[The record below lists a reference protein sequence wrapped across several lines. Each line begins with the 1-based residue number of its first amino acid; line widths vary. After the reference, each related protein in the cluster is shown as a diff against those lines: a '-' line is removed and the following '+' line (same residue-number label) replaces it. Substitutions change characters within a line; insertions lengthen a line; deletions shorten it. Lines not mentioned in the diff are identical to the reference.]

1 MIMSQQYPE
10 NDDVLK
16 LKESLASCDEAG
28 TMETIDLLQQGG
40 LSADQIVAVCNEGMS
55 LLGERFDRGDAFIPD
70 LMFAG
75 MIMKKVMTRLAPL
88 LSDGS
93 QSQTGKTFLIGTVQY
108 DVHDIG
114 KDITAMVFRGNGFH
128 VVDLGIDVSAEKF
141 VEAIREHKPDI
152 VGMSLLLTTCYKSVM
167 RTMDAI
173 RDAGLRDELKICV
186 GGAAASE
193 MVAERC
199 GIDFYAKTAIDG
211 LNWAKQCVG

>member
-1 MIMSQQYPE
+1 MS
-10 NDDVLK
+10 DFTT
-16 LKESLASCDEAG
+16 LKESLATCDEPGVMQA
-28 TMETIDLLQQGG
+28 IDSLQQKGVK
-40 LSADQIVAVCNEGMS
+40 ADQIVTACNEGMA
-55 LLGERFDRGDAFIPD
+55 LLGERFDSGDAFIPD

-75 MIMKKVMTRLAPL
+75 MIMKKVMTLLAPQL
-88 LSDGS
+88 VGDS
-93 QSQTGKTFLIGTVQY
+93 QIKTGKTLLIGTVQH

-128 VVDLGIDVSAEKF
+128 VVDLGIDVSAERF
-141 VEAIREHKPDI
+141 VEAIREYEPDF

-173 RDAGLRDELKICV
+173 RDAGLRESVKICV

-199 GIDFYAKTAIDG
+199 GIDYYAKTAIDG
-211 LNWAKQCVG
+211 LNWAKMS